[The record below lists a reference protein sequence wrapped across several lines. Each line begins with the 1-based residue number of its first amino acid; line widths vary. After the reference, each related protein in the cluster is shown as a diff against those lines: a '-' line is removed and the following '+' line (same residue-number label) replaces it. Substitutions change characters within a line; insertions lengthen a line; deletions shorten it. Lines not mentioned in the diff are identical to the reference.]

1 MWLTAAAL
9 VAVMTLPYWHFAP
22 KDVTTPAEVVPPYR
36 GTPVARLTKQVRAHF
51 AYGPTGETAAT
62 AGEVM
67 PQGTYELKNGII
79 ELESNSGAV
88 MTIEG
93 PAVFTLADDK
103 CVRVESGRIAVH
115 VPKPALGFRVETA
128 SATVVDLGTDFAV
141 EAVTGK
147 NSEVHVFD
155 GEVQVNLHGSKTSS
169 ATPLRLV
176 TGEATRIDFLTGLPS
191 GIDLDE
197 QRFLRRLDVESRAYS
212 ERVLA
217 MRPAAYYPMEPVGD
231 GTSLHDVGPSRAD
244 ARINFGRATEPVWA
258 PGKIGLAFALGGPG
272 QETYATADHYPQSES
287 DQLTVVAWVS
297 ASTRPRWASIAKN
310 WAGADDRGQFHFG
323 LHFDSGEL
331 EAHIEDS
338 SGEEIV
344 VKDTIP
350 LPLHTWHHV
359 AFVADGQALRLYRNG
374 RQVDA
379 APYRKLQRDPRIKAL
394 AIGTKLN
401 LRGNAPDHQDF
412 NMWDG
417 RLDELA
423 IFNHAL
429 SPEQVREL
437 YELGN
442 KAE

>member
-1 MWLTAAAL
+1 M
-9 VAVMTLPYWHFAP
+9 
-22 KDVTTPAEVVPPYR
+22 
-36 GTPVARLTKQVRAHF
+36 PVARVTKQVRAHF
-51 AYGPTGETAAT
+51 VYGPSGETAAT
-62 AGEVM
+62 EGQAM

-79 ELESNSGAV
+79 ELRSNSHAV

-93 PAVFTLADDK
+93 PAVFTLADDR

-115 VPKPALGFRVETA
+115 VPKQAVGFRVETA

-155 GEVQVNLHGSKTSS
+155 GEVQINLHGSKTSS
-169 ATPLRLV
+169 ATPLRLA

-191 GIDLDE
+191 GIDLDK
-197 QRFLRRLDVESRAYS
+197 QRFLRRLDPESRAYS
-212 ERVLA
+212 DRVLQ
-217 MRPAAYYPMEPVGD
+217 MLPAAYYPMEPVSD
-231 GTSLHDVGPSRAD
+231 GTFLEDVGPSRAD
-244 ARINFGRATEPVWA
+244 AKINFGRATEPVWA
-258 PGKIGLAFALGGPG
+258 PGKIGLAIALGGPG
-272 QETYATADHYPQSES
+272 QETYATADDYPQAVG
-287 DQLTVVAWVS
+287 DQLSVVAWVI
-297 ASTRPRWASIAKN
+297 ASSRPRWASIAKN

-338 SGEEIV
+338 SGKEIV
-344 VKDTIP
+344 VKDTTP

-359 AFVADGQALRLYRNG
+359 AFVADGGTLRLYRNG
-374 RQVDA
+374 KLVDA
-379 APYRKLQRDPRIKAL
+379 AGYHKLHRDERIRAL

-401 LRGNAPDHQDF
+401 LRGDAPDHQDF

-423 IFNHAL
+423 IFNHAI
-429 SPEQVREL
+429 SEEQIREL

-442 KAE
+442 KAD